1 MGTQKIGSDLDGAH
15 NLRIEQHGVE
25 PWGDQYE
32 VLYDFTGFYSS
43 IFDVAFN
50 SNCTVAIAFMQ
61 TKNQIKSKGGF
72 MPLITYLNLVDP
84 NFDEESVLMIEKLYS
99 VGRYRSED
107 SMPTML

>member
-1 MGTQKIGSDLDGAH
+1 
-15 NLRIEQHGVE
+15 
-25 PWGDQYE
+25 
-32 VLYDFTGFYSS
+32 
-43 IFDVAFN
+43 
-50 SNCTVAIAFMQ
+50 MQ
-61 TKNQIKSKGGF
+61 TKNQIKSKEGF